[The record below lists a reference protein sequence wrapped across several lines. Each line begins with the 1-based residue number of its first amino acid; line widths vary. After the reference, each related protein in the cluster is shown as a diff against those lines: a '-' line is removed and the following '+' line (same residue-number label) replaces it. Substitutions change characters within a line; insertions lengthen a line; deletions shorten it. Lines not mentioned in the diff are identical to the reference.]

1 MCFQGIPAGVGGWE
15 NGKTWERKGGREDLR
30 DPLEMVSKRERR

>member
-15 NGKTWERKGGREDLR
+15 NGKTWERKDDGEGLC
-30 DPLEMVSKRERR
+30 DPLEMESKRKKR